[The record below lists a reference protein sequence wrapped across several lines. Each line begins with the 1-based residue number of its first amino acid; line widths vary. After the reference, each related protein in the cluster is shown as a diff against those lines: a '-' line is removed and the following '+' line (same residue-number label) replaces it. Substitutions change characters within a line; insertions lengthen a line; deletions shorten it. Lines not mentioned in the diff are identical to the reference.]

1 MWGEPVLAGVGAAG
15 GHVVTIGAC
24 RIHAGRIPVHRPAS
38 PGISATNMVDIG
50 GRSLYASCLGESAP
64 GEPTVVFEHGLGGG
78 AGAWVSTQL
87 AVAETVRACVYAR
100 AGAGPSDPADTPR
113 TAQDLADDLARLLDR
128 AGIQAPY
135 VFVSHSMGPWVT
147 TLYTVAHP
155 DAVVG
160 LVFVDPRGP
169 GVTDAWVAALPPPT
183 AGESAAL
190 TGMRDFIAEILVD
203 PPDNDEGLSIA
214 ASEAEVRAAL
224 AADSPLFGD
233 TPLIVL
239 QAGLT
244 PNAWA
249 DPAEPAGV
257 AWKAAWFDGQAA
269 LAATSTAGRLD
280 VVADSGHFIQ
290 SDAPTVVIDAILE
303 VLAGG

>member
-1 MWGEPVLAGVGAAG
+1 MVA
-15 GHVVTIGAC
+15 
-24 RIHAGRIPVHRPAS
+24 AS

-113 TAQDLADDLARLLDR
+113 TTQDLADDLTVLLAR
-128 AGIQAPY
+128 AGIQPPY

-155 DAVVG
+155 DTVVG

-169 GVTDAWVAALPPPT
+169 GVTDEWVAALPPQT

-190 TGMRDFIAEILVD
+190 MEMRDFLAEILVD
-203 PPDNDEGLSIA
+203 PPDNPEGLSIA
-214 ASEAEVRAAL
+214 ASEAEVQAAL
-224 AADSPLFGD
+224 ATDSLLFGD
-233 TPLIVL
+233 TPLVVL

-290 SDAPTVVIDAILE
+290 SDAPSVVVDAILE
-303 VLAGG
+303 VLARR